1 MFIYRDT
8 TKQFSQYEAVSI
20 IEYQASVRSTGD
32 SDGHY
37 ICDIKD
43 RSSQKWFR
51 TNDNNNPIPIE
62 LEEVSKFGY
71 VILYKK
77 IGD

>member
-1 MFIYRDT
+1 M
-8 TKQFSQYEAVSI
+8 SV
-20 IEYQASVRSTGD
+20 IEYKGNLRSTGE

-43 RSSQKWFR
+43 KSSGKWFR
-51 TNDNNNPIPIE
+51 TNDNSDPIQIE
-62 LEEVSKFGY
+62 LEDVSKFGY

-77 IGD
+77 V